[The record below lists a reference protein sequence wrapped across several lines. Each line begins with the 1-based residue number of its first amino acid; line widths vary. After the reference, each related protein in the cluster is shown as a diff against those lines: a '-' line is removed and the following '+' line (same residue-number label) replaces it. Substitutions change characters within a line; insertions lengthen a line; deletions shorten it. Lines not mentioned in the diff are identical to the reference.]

1 MDIIKVYNRLF
12 ILTCFFS
19 VSNFCMG
26 QKNEIKGWSAIEYGV
41 EISEKWKIDLSQH
54 YRLKEDLKVIDSYI
68 TESEIF
74 FKPTNK
80 LILSGQLRYYRRND
94 NNGEIQGFENMM
106 RYRFGVEKKITSNKL
121 NFELRLAYQNRF
133 SLDRD
138 NRFKKRIRVRPVIEY
153 KIKNWSNSPKFYF
166 EYFKEIEGND
176 QEAFRYGISNKI
188 KISDSKDISFRYFF
202 QKYKEKFMLNSSAH
216 IISVKYSFE
225 KSK

>member
-54 YRLKEDLKVIDSYI
+54 YRLKEDLKIIDSYI

-106 RYRFGVEKKITSNKL
+106 RYRFAIEKKFNSNKL
-121 NFELRLAYQNRF
+121 NFELRAAYQNRF
-133 SLDRD
+133 SLDRE
-138 NRFKKRIRVRPVIEY
+138 NRSKKRVRIRPLIEL
-153 KIKNWSNSPKFYF
+153 KIKDWSNNPKIYF
-166 EYFKEIEGND
+166 EYFDEIEGND
-176 QEAFRYGISNKI
+176 QKAYRYGISKKI
-188 KISDSKDISFRYFF
+188 NTTKSQSLTLRYFY
-202 QKYKEKFMLNSSAH
+202 QKYKEKYSPNSSAN
-216 IISVKYSFE
+216 IISLKYSFN
-225 KSK
+225 